1 MHADINVCAEFAVV
15 CAAVAVVCAAVAV
28 VDNVASC
35 VVNDVLD
42 DPYNKSVA

>member
-1 MHADINVCAEFAVV
+1 MPCAAFAGV
-15 CAAVAVVCAAVAV
+15 CAAVAGVCAAVAD

-42 DPYNKSVA
+42 DPFNKSFAWAVP